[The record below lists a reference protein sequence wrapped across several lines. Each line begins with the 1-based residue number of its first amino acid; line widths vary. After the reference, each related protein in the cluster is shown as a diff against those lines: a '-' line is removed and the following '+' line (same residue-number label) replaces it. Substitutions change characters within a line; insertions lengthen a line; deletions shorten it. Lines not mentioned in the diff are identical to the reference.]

1 MLLNLVLPGEAS
13 QNKHTEEHK
22 LAGPA
27 IEMNDSEE
35 DEEFLPK
42 QDKAVRNSHLQ
53 MLCSR

>member
-1 MLLNLVLPGEAS
+1 MFLTVVLLNLVLPGEAS
-13 QNKHTEEHK
+13 QNKHPEEHK

-42 QDKAVRNSHLQ
+42 QD
-53 MLCSR
+53 